1 MLTVDEVARHYALK
15 PDTIRRHIRRGDL
28 DAVRLNRSY
37 RIDWPAVWSCEEG
50 PVPRGRATARYQ
62 VPLLTKNDLAAAL
75 RVSPRTVERWVE
87 TGLPTRNVF
96 GRVRINPYDAARWLS
111 GYFGEEFSAVGLM
124 R

>member
-1 MLTVDEVARHYALK
+1 MLTVEEVARHYALK
-15 PDTIRRHIRRGDL
+15 PDTVRRHIRRGEL

-50 PVPRGRATARYQ
+50 PAPRGRATARYQ
-62 VPLLTKNDLAAAL
+62 MPLLTKKDLAAAL

-96 GRVRINPYDAARWLS
+96 GRVRVNPHDAADWLS
-111 GYFGEEFSAVGLM
+111 ATFGEDFSAADLL